1 MIHEY
6 FQVSDHIYAD
16 LKESLR
22 VFKAKLKFSENQLKR
37 EIPIYTKNS
46 FLKIA
51 P

>member
-6 FQVSDHIYAD
+6 FIVSDHIYAD

-46 FLKIA
+46 FLKNA